1 MTLDDLRSLGVN
13 VDEGIDRCLGNE
25 GFYLQMLDRCLDDP
39 KFEEL
44 GKALLESDLDAAF
57 ELAHALKGVAA
68 NLSLTKLHDSLG
80 AITDKLRDRTQMDY
94 TDMYESV
101 MKNKADLDAVR

>member
-1 MTLDDLRSLGVN
+1 MTLDDLRSLDVN
-13 VDEGIDRCLGNE
+13 VDEGIERCLGHE
-25 GFYLQMLDRCLDDP
+25 EFYLQMLDSCLDDP

-44 GKALLESDLDAAF
+44 GKSLLKPDLDDAF

-68 NLSLTKLHDSLG
+68 NLSLTRLHDSLS

>member
-1 MTLDDLRSLGVN
+1 MKLDDLRTLGVN

-25 GFYLQMLDRCLDDP
+25 AFYLQMLDRALDDP
-39 KFEEL
+39 KFEKL
-44 GKALLESDLDAAF
+44 GKAISNPDLDEAF

-68 NLSLTKLHDSLG
+68 NLSLTALHNSLSV
-80 AITDKLRDRTQMDY
+80 ITDKLRDRTQMDY

-101 MKNKADLDAVR
+101 MKNKADLDAIR